1 MMTNHET
8 NLDSKQ
14 SSTFMGTLQNKLKD
28 IKNFSNW
35 PAKEQMVAVTA
46 VGVIFGAL
54 LPVVAVALPVAA
66 AGAAVALTLFF
77 AVKAVEYGYKGLKWS
92 AEKTWEGA
100 KRVGEQIKKV
110 AVRAKD
116 SVKEGYEN
124 SVDSLKREAHLVR
137 DRITDARNALA
148 VAIYDDRE
156 KYEDRS
162 EVKEAAAKKKEDRIL
177 KSSREMRSNMFYGD
191 DTSSLSRSSS
201 TSSLNSNSTDGS
213 TAGLVNP
220 EEHKKAPTFKNKMS
234 SLFRRNK
241 APKEAKEAT
250 EVKYQPLPEPD
261 AMQSAKMGNS
271 TFYVAPQ
278 KPPRSNS
285 PSHVSTDDST
295 PSKPPKRQSVADW
308 IKANGQQQSLA
319 TVDPARLRRNSSSS
333 SLPVLTT
340 DVLPK
345 APESPTSSRDSGI
358 NSPNPS
364 GSSTP
369 TERQSLSMKDVEG
382 GNPQTKLRRTNSPY
396 KPEQPSTHMS
406 EQKHTPVNRRL
417 EILV

>member
-14 SSTFMGTLQNKLKD
+14 SSTFMGTLQDKLKD

-100 KRVGEQIKKV
+100 KYTAGKIKAG
-110 AVRAKD
+110 AVYVKD
-116 SVKEGYEN
+116 SVKEGYEH

-162 EVKEAAAKKKEDRIL
+162 EVKEAAAKRKEDHIL

-220 EEHKKAPTFKNKMS
+220 EEHKKAPAFKNKMS

-250 EVKYQPLPEPD
+250 EVKYQVLPEQD
-261 AMQSAKMGNS
+261 GAMPSA
-271 TFYVAPQ
+271 T
-278 KPPRSNS
+278 
-285 PSHVSTDDST
+285 
-295 PSKPPKRQSVADW
+295 
-308 IKANGQQQSLA
+308 I
-319 TVDPARLRRNSSSS
+319 DPARPRRNSSSS

-340 DVLPK
+340 AVLPK
-345 APESPTSSRDSGI
+345 APESPTSGYGSGRS
-358 NSPNPS
+358 SPNPS

-369 TERQSLSMKDVEG
+369 TERSPILNDKEFKE
-382 GNPQTKLRRTNSPY
+382 KLEKRRASVD
-396 KPEQPSTHMS
+396 QPSV
-406 EQKHTPVNRRL
+406 EPVNPGVMYK
-417 EILV
+417 E